1 MLGTSD
7 STLVSELGAPHVP
20 VIDSWAQLVIWSFD
34 QSACVRYI
42 ERPNVRNGR
51 DDIDCQGS
59 PAAVLPGETA
69 SGLAPNIPGQ
79 PHAFPSSTRT
89 HNQAVGSAD
98 GRSPGSRSNGTGS
111 LRVRSRCLGPVG
123 WYKRPVTMMQQ
134 GIDKWRREQ
143 PAKVDAYMQCL
154 W

>member
-69 SGLAPNIPGQ
+69 SDLARTSPASRTLS
-79 PHAFPSSTRT
+79 HRRRALTTRPLARRMGDLRAPVRT
-89 HNQAVGSAD
+89 ARAHSGCVADVSA
-98 GRSPGSRSNGTGS
+98 RW
-111 LRVRSRCLGPVG
+111 VAQ
-123 WYKRPVTMMQQ
+123 KAVTMMQQ

-143 PAKVDAYMQCL
+143 PAKFDAYMQCL
-154 W
+154 R